1 MKITKQ
7 DVISHLVPAI
17 IGIIIGLCLVKCVSK
32 PIDNI
37 KIERDTVVVM
47 DTAYY
52 DRPVAK
58 DSVRTKYV
66 TRWLPAKHDTIDHF
80 VEVSK
85 MMHDTVAVE
94 VPITS
99 KHYGSDTYDAWVSGF
114 EPSLDSIRVYQRTA
128 YVTEIRTIIKPPN
141 KISLSANAGIDYS
154 IRSKFWQPY
163 ASGELTLNNHKRLQI
178 SIEGGIKKSEATNNF
193 DPFAGAK
200 LKLKI
205 F

>member
-1 MKITKQ
+1 MSVDKTR
-7 DVISHLVPAI
+7 AI
-17 IGIIIGLCLVKCVSK
+17 IALVWFIIGGLCGFFVGKAKYDKPLVESVT
-32 PIDNI
+32 
-37 KIERDTVVVM
+37 RDTVVVV

-52 DRPVAK
+52 DRPIVK
-58 DSVRTKYV
+58 DSIRTKFV
-66 TRWLPAKHDTIDHF
+66 TRWLPVVRTDTVTKCDYIT
-80 VEVSK
+80 
-85 MMHDTVAVE
+85 MTDTVAVE

-128 YVTEIRTIIKPPN
+128 YVTEIRTISKPPN
-141 KISLSANAGIDYS
+141 KISLSANAGIDYG